1 MDLGKDVGDT
11 GEVYLGEVKDQ
22 SKLLEEL
29 NDLVGQLEDLVE
41 EERYLEGIL
50 ILFKIWQRI
59 LKSLCCFSSRGE
71 NLVES
76 LQEVRA
82 GEIEQ
87 QL

>member
-50 ILFKIWQRI
+50 IL
-59 LKSLCCFSSRGE
+59 
-71 NLVES
+71 
-76 LQEVRA
+76 
-82 GEIEQ
+82 
-87 QL
+87 